1 MAGPHW
7 IGNRCRPVP
16 TGMSI
21 RMKARNPQARD
32 HAGEQQFAGANT
44 HSDALPPIIGHL
56 DSAVLPGQTFAV
68 RLPANL
74 IPQFP
79 IVGGRYFLV
88 RCGCPAVTEGEVD
101 WTHHLRRPLFVCGR
115 QKMDRD
121 ERWLLIPSI
130 GRIDRRNDRES
141 SPAKGQ
147 HGADAGYAWL
157 AKQEIGDPLD
167 LLGPFG
173 NGFSLLPEM
182 QNLLLLADIEDDP
195 AWFWKLLPLCEQA
208 LDKGGRVTYLIRA
221 ANEESVAGLVPF
233 LPVQVEVRTT
243 LGASQWLEQVGSTLA
258 WADQV
263 CAGVPAESYGELL
276 TLVRTTRF
284 RVDRNFA
291 QVLVNA
297 DLLCGVGACLVCVI
311 PIARGGLTR
320 ACVHGPVFDLTD
332 LAE

>member
-1 MAGPHW
+1 
-7 IGNRCRPVP
+7 
-16 TGMSI
+16 
-21 RMKARNPQARD
+21 MKARNPQGRE
-32 HAGEQQFAGANT
+32 HAGEAQPAAARAVRDPLLAVVGQV
-44 HSDALPPIIGHL
+44 
-56 DSAVLPGQTFAV
+56 DSAVLPGQAFAV

-74 IPQFP
+74 IPQFQT
-79 IVGGRYFLV
+79 VGGRYFLI
-88 RCGCPAVTEGEVD
+88 RCGSPAEAEGEVD
-101 WTHHLRRPLFVCGR
+101 WTHYLRRPLFVCGR

-121 ERWLLIPSI
+121 ERWLLVPSS
-130 GRIDRRNDRES
+130 GRINEENDTES
-141 SPAKGQ
+141 SSAEAQ
-147 HGADAGYAWL
+147 YGADAGLAWL
-157 AKQEIGDPLD
+157 AKRESGDSLD

-195 AWFWKLLPLCEQA
+195 AWFWKLLPVCEQA
-208 LDKGGRVTYLIRA
+208 LDRGGRVTFLIRA
-221 ANEESVAGLVPF
+221 AKEESVAGLVPF

-243 LGASQWLEQVGSTLA
+243 LCASQWMEQAGSTLA

-276 TLVRTTRF
+276 TLVRTARF

-297 DLLCGVGACLVCVI
+297 DLLCGVGACLVCAI
-311 PIARGGLTR
+311 PKAGGGLTR

>member
-1 MAGPHW
+1 
-7 IGNRCRPVP
+7 
-16 TGMSI
+16 
-21 RMKARNPQARD
+21 MKARNPQARE
-32 HAGEQQFAGANT
+32 HAGEAQPAAARA
-44 HSDALPPIIGHL
+44 DWDPLPAVVSQL
-56 DSAVLPGQTFAV
+56 DSAILPGQTIAV

-79 IVGGRYFLV
+79 IMGGRYFLV
-88 RCGCPAVTEGEVD
+88 RCGCPAEIDGEGD
-101 WTHHLRRPLFVCGR
+101 WTRLLRRPLFVCGR

-121 ERWLLIPSI
+121 ERWLLVPSS
-130 GRIDRRNDRES
+130 GRINEENDKES
-141 SPAKGQ
+141 SSAKAEYGS
-147 HGADAGYAWL
+147 DAGLAWL
-157 AKQEIGDPLD
+157 AKRESGDSLD

-173 NGFSLLPEM
+173 NGFSLMPEM

-195 AWFWKLLPLCEQA
+195 AWFWKLFPLCEQT
-208 LDKGGRVTYLIRA
+208 LDRGGRVTFLIRA
-221 ANEESVAGLVPF
+221 AKEESVAGLVPF

-243 LGASQWLEQVGSTLA
+243 LGASQWLEQAGSTLA

-276 TLVRTTRF
+276 TLVRTARF

-297 DLLCGVGACLVCVI
+297 DLLCGVGACLVCAI
-311 PIARGGLTR
+311 PTAGGGLTR